1 MEHVHSIL
9 ILKKNNKYY
18 TYYDNRWGM
27 ELFPNIKGNSI
38 DDIKEYLKTNL
49 NIDDCNVELLF
60 DKVHDKYS
68 IPHEETRTYHHYF
81 YKVDAELSDDK
92 YKTLEELLLD
102 DKVKENNS
110 DIINYI
116 KEYYG
121 E

>member
-49 NIDDCNVELLF
+49 NIDNCNV
-60 DKVHDKYS
+60 
-68 IPHEETRTYHHYF
+68 
-81 YKVDAELSDDK
+81 
-92 YKTLEELLLD
+92 ELLLD